1 MKINVY
7 VNWKSMQVMSGAEA
21 LVYLAKCADDY
32 SKNDGYFGDWLDEN
46 YTHTELWYMS
56 DESRAE
62 AEKNFQEACMEWARE
77 DFERTWDRR
86 EIEI

>member
-7 VNWKSMQVMSGAEA
+7 VNWKSAQVMSDIEA
-21 LVYLAKCADDY
+21 LDYLAQCADDY
-32 SKNDGYFGDWLDEN
+32 SKNDGYFGDWLDDN
-46 YTHTELWYMS
+46 YTCTELWYMS

-62 AEKNFQEACMEWARE
+62 AEKNFQEACMEWAKE
-77 DFERTWDRR
+77 DFERAWNRQ